1 MKLELKLKDGLRGI
15 QVVKRYFNFILFL
28 FFFSC
33 SLNPNS
39 KFWTEEKKISVD
51 KSTTKILLKDKKDSL
66 NEFNQNFKISLPKNL
81 KAEINHQHNNDGF
94 INFDVNLQNVSKY
107 NFRTIKS
114 FSNFEP
120 EILLDKNYLFY
131 FNSSGSIMKFDNNSN
146 ILWTQNYY
154 SKQDKKLQPI
164 LFFGISGEDLFVAD
178 NIANYYVLNKNT
190 GKLKWKKKH
199 SSSFN
204 SQIKTFKNKAFV
216 IDMENQLRCFSLDT
230 GELIW
235 TVKTQQSLLR
245 SQKKQSLILNNDKVY
260 FSNSIGDVTA
270 VNISSGEVI
279 WQTPTQ
285 SNVLFGSTYFLKSS
299 DIVSDKESIFVSNN
313 DNQFFSIDLLTGAI
327 NWKQDFS
334 SELRPALIGDYLVTI
349 SDNGLL
355 IVMDKKTGQ
364 IIRINDLFKNIKE
377 KRKKNYQ
384 PIGFLVGK
392 FYIYISTNN
401 GRILVINFKE
411 GKIQKMLKLDNNKL
425 QRPVYFNKSLYIAK
439 DNSIIRLN

>member
-1 MKLELKLKDGLRGI
+1 MI
-15 QVVKRYFNFILFL
+15 KRFFYFLTFLFILA
-28 FFFSC
+28 C

-39 KFWTEEKKISVD
+39 KFWTNEKKILVD
-51 KSTTKILLKDKKDSL
+51 KNSTKVLLKREKQSL
-66 NEFNQNFKISLPKNL
+66 DEFNQNFKITLPKNL
-81 KAEINHQHNNDGF
+81 KIKTNQQLNNDGF
-94 INFDVNLQNVSKY
+94 INFDASLEKMSKY
-107 NFRTIKS
+107 NFKKIKS

-131 FNSSGSIMKFDNNSN
+131 FDSNGSIIKFDSDSN
-146 ILWTQNYY
+146 IVWKKNYY

-164 LFFGISGEDLFVAD
+164 LFFGKSGEDLFIAD
-178 NIANYYVLNKNT
+178 SIANYFVINKNT

-204 SQIKTFKNKAFV
+204 SQIKTFENKAFV
-216 IDMENQLRCFSLDT
+216 IDMENRLRCFSIET
-230 GELIW
+230 GDLMW
-235 TVKTQQSLLR
+235 SVKTQQSLLR
-245 SQKKQSLILNNDKVY
+245 SQKKQSLILDDNKIF

-270 VNISSGEVI
+270 VNISSGKII

-285 SNVLFGSTYFLKSS
+285 SNVSFGNTYFLKLS
-299 DIVSDKESIFVSNN
+299 DIVSDKDSIFVSNN
-313 DNQFFSIDLLTGAI
+313 NKQFFSIDILSGAI

-334 SELRPALIGDYLVTI
+334 SELRPAIIGNYLITV

-355 IVMDKKTGQ
+355 VVMNKETGQ
-364 IIRINDLFKNIKE
+364 IIRVNDLFKNIKE

-392 FYIYISTNN
+392 FYIYVSTNN
-401 GRILVINFKE
+401 GRILVVNFRE
-411 GKIQKMLKLDNNKL
+411 GKIEKTLKLDNNKL
-425 QRPVYFNKSLYIAK
+425 QRPVFFNKSLYIAK

>member
-1 MKLELKLKDGLRGI
+1 MI
-15 QVVKRYFNFILFL
+15 KRYFYLIIFLFL
-28 FFFSC
+28 LDC

-39 KFWTEEKKISVD
+39 KFWTKEKKILVD
-51 KSTTKILLKDKKDSL
+51 KSSTTVLLKNKKESL

-81 KAEINHQHNNDGF
+81 KVNTNQQLNNDGF
-94 INFDVNLQNVSKY
+94 INFDANLEKMSKY
-107 NFRTIKS
+107 NFKTIKS

-120 EILLDKNYLFY
+120 EILIDKNHLFY
-131 FNSSGSIMKFDNNSN
+131 FDSNGSIIKFDNNSN
-146 ILWTQNYY
+146 IVWKQNHY

-164 LFFGISGEDLFVAD
+164 LFFGKSGEDLFIAD
-178 NIANYYVLNKNT
+178 SIANYYVINKNT

-204 SQIKTFKNKAFV
+204 SQIKIFENKALV
-216 IDMENQLRCFSLDT
+216 IDMENQLRCFSLET

-235 TVKTQQSLLR
+235 SVKTQQSLLR
-245 SQKKQSLILNNDKVY
+245 SQKKQSLILNNDKIF

-270 VNISSGEVI
+270 VNISNGKII

-285 SNVLFGSTYFLKSS
+285 SNVSFGNTYFLKLS
-299 DIVSDKESIFVSNN
+299 DIVSDKNSIFVSNN
-313 DNQFFSIDLLTGAI
+313 NNQFFSIDLLSGAI

-334 SELRPALIGDYLVTI
+334 SELRPAIIGDYLVTI
-349 SDNGLL
+349 SDDGLL
-355 IVMDKKTGQ
+355 IVMNKETGQ

-377 KRKKNYQ
+377 KKKKNYQ

-392 FYIYISTNN
+392 FYIYVSTNN
-401 GRILVINFKE
+401 GRILVVNFKE
-411 GKIQKMLKLDNNKL
+411 GKIEKTLKLDNNKL

>member
-1 MKLELKLKDGLRGI
+1 MI
-15 QVVKRYFNFILFL
+15 KRYFHLIVFLFL
-28 FFFSC
+28 LDC

-39 KFWTEEKKISVD
+39 KFWTEEKKILVD
-51 KSTTKILLKDKKDSL
+51 KSPTIVLLNKEKKSL

-81 KAEINHQHNNDGF
+81 KVDTNQQLNNDGF
-94 INFDVNLQNVSKY
+94 INFDVNLDKISKY

-120 EILLDKNYLFY
+120 EILIDKNHLFY
-131 FNSSGSIMKFDNNSN
+131 FDSNGSIIKFDNNSN
-146 ILWTQNYY
+146 IVWKQNHY

-164 LFFGISGEDLFVAD
+164 LFFGKSGEDLFIAD
-178 NIANYYVLNKNT
+178 SIANYYVINKNT
-190 GKLKWKKKH
+190 GALKWKKKH

-204 SQIKTFKNKAFV
+204 SQIKIFENKALV
-216 IDMENQLRCFSLDT
+216 IDMENQLRCFSLET

-235 TVKTQQSLLR
+235 SVKTQQSLLR
-245 SQKKQSLILNNDKVY
+245 SQKKQSLILNNDKIF

-270 VNISSGEVI
+270 VNISNGNII

-285 SNVLFGSTYFLKSS
+285 SDVTFGNTYFLKLS
-299 DIVSDKESIFVSNN
+299 DIVSDKDSIFVSNN
-313 DNQFFSIDLLTGAI
+313 NSQFFSIDLVSGAI

-334 SELRPALIGDYLVTI
+334 SELRPAIIDDYLVTI

-355 IVMDKKTGQ
+355 IIMNKETGQ
-364 IIRINDLFKNIKE
+364 IIRINDLLKNVKE

-392 FYIYISTNN
+392 FYIYVSTNN
-401 GRILVINFKE
+401 GRILVVNFSE
-411 GKIQKMLKLDNNKL
+411 GKIEKTLKLDNNKL

-439 DNSIIRLN
+439 DSSIIRLN

>member
-1 MKLELKLKDGLRGI
+1 MT
-15 QVVKRYFNFILFL
+15 KRYFYLIIFLFL
-28 FFFSC
+28 LDC

-39 KFWTEEKKISVD
+39 KFWTKEKKILVD
-51 KSTTKILLKDKKDSL
+51 KSSTTILLKGKKESL

-81 KAEINHQHNNDGF
+81 KVNINQQLNNDGF
-94 INFDVNLQNVSKY
+94 INFDANLKKMSKY
-107 NFRTIKS
+107 NFKTIKS

-120 EILLDKNYLFY
+120 EILIDKNHLFY
-131 FNSSGSIMKFDNNSN
+131 FDSKGSIIKFDNNSN
-146 ILWTQNYY
+146 IVWKQNHY

-164 LFFGISGEDLFVAD
+164 LFFGKSGDDLFIAD
-178 NIANYYVLNKNT
+178 SLANYYVINKNT
-190 GKLKWKKKH
+190 GDLKWKKKH

-204 SQIKTFKNKAFV
+204 SQIKISQNKALV
-216 IDMENQLRCFSLDT
+216 IDMENQLRCFSLET

-235 TVKTQQSLLR
+235 SVKTQKSLLR
-245 SQKKQSLILNNDKVY
+245 SQKKQSLILNNEQIF

-270 VNISSGEVI
+270 VNISSGKII

-285 SNVLFGSTYFLKSS
+285 SNVSFGNTYFLKLS

-313 DNQFFSIDLLTGAI
+313 NSQFLSIDLLSGAI

-334 SELRPALIGDYLVTI
+334 SELRPAIIGNYLITI

-355 IVMDKKTGQ
+355 IVMNKETGQ
-364 IIRINDLFKNIKE
+364 IIRINDLLKSIKE
-377 KRKKNYQ
+377 KRKKDYQ

-392 FYIYISTNN
+392 FYIYVSTNN
-401 GRILVINFKE
+401 GRILVVNFKE
-411 GKIQKMLKLDNNKL
+411 GKIEKTLKLDNNKL

>member
-1 MKLELKLKDGLRGI
+1 MI
-15 QVVKRYFNFILFL
+15 KRFFYFLTFLFILA
-28 FFFSC
+28 C

-39 KFWTEEKKISVD
+39 KFWTNEKKILVD
-51 KSTTKILLKDKKDSL
+51 KNSTKVLLKSEKQSL
-66 NEFNQNFKISLPKNL
+66 DEFNQNFKITLPKNL
-81 KAEINHQHNNDGF
+81 KVKTNQQLNNDGF
-94 INFDVNLQNVSKY
+94 INFDASLEKMSKY
-107 NFRTIKS
+107 NFKKIKS

-131 FNSSGSIMKFDNNSN
+131 FDSNGSIIKFDSDSN
-146 ILWTQNYY
+146 IVWKKNYY

-164 LFFGISGEDLFVAD
+164 LFFGKSGEDLFVAD
-178 NIANYYVLNKNT
+178 SIANYFVINKNT

-204 SQIKTFKNKAFV
+204 SQIKTFENKAFV
-216 IDMENQLRCFSLDT
+216 IDMENRLRCFSLET
-230 GELIW
+230 GDLMW
-235 TVKTQQSLLR
+235 SVKTQQSLLR
-245 SQKKQSLILNNDKVY
+245 SQKKQSLILDDNKIF

-270 VNISSGEVI
+270 VNISSGKII

-285 SNVLFGSTYFLKSS
+285 SNVSFGNTYFLKLS
-299 DIVSDKESIFVSNN
+299 DIVSDNDSIFVSNN
-313 DNQFFSIDLLTGAI
+313 NKQFFSIDILSGAI

-334 SELRPALIGDYLVTI
+334 SELRPAIIGSYIITV

-355 IVMDKKTGQ
+355 VVMNKETGQ
-364 IIRINDLFKNIKE
+364 IIRVNDLFKNIKE

-392 FYIYISTNN
+392 FYIYVSTNN
-401 GRILVINFKE
+401 GRILVVNFRE
-411 GKIQKMLKLDNNKL
+411 GKIEKTLKLDNNKL
-425 QRPVYFNKSLYIAK
+425 QRPVFFNKSLYIAK

>member
-1 MKLELKLKDGLRGI
+1 MI
-15 QVVKRYFNFILFL
+15 KRYFYLIIFLFL
-28 FFFSC
+28 LNC

-39 KFWTEEKKISVD
+39 KFWTKEKKILVD
-51 KSTTKILLKDKKDSL
+51 KSSTTILLRGKKQTL
-66 NEFNQNFKISLPKNL
+66 NEFNQNFKITLPNNL
-81 KAEINHQHNNDGF
+81 KIETNQELNNDGF
-94 INFDVNLQNVSKY
+94 INFDVNLEKISKY
-107 NFRTIKS
+107 SFRTISS

-120 EILLDKNYLFY
+120 EILLDQNQLFY
-131 FNSSGSIMKFDNNSN
+131 FDSKGSIIKFDSNSDVV
-146 ILWTQNYY
+146 WRENYY

-164 LFFGISGEDLFVAD
+164 LFFGKSGEDLFVAD
-178 NIANYYVLNKNT
+178 SIANYYVINKDT

-204 SQIKTFKNKAFV
+204 SQIKISENKALV
-216 IDMENQLRCFSLDT
+216 IDMENQLRCFSLET

-235 TVKTQQSLLR
+235 SVKTQQSLLR
-245 SQKKQSLILNNDKVY
+245 SQKKQSLILKDDKVY

-270 VNISSGEVI
+270 VNISNGNII

-285 SNVLFGSTYFLKSS
+285 SNVSFGNTYFLKLS
-299 DIVSDKESIFVSNN
+299 DIVSDKNSIFFSNN
-313 DNQFFSIDLLTGAI
+313 NSQFFSIDLLSGAI

-334 SELRPALIGDYLVTI
+334 SELRPAIISDYLVTI
-349 SDNGLL
+349 SDDGLL
-355 IVMDKKTGQ
+355 IIMNKETGQ

-401 GRILVINFKE
+401 GRILVVNFKE
-411 GKIQKMLKLDNNKL
+411 GKIEKTLKLDNNKL
-425 QRPVYFNKSLYIAK
+425 QRPVYFNNSLYIAK